1 MQRTEETALPLG
13 DIGMSHPDSYVVKT
27 VRALI
32 NDVPSSVNSNFQV
45 GPSGSIEDYLSRP
58 FLINS
63 GSFATTDGAGT
74 FPNTSISDV
83 LYLNTALTQKVQG
96 KFLAKFD
103 IKLKLVVNADRF
115 QQGRYILAG
124 IPTGGNHYNVIP
136 FINSHRHTLVQIT
149 QLPHVE
155 IDLSTDS
162 EVEIILPWVGPHL
175 GLTIASWNNHDTVGN
190 PWVYFLYPYSPLV
203 SVAGS
208 NTASYSLFASL
219 VNVKFGAPAQP
230 QMGRVD
236 TKTRKKNDP
245 IAEEQ
250 SSVDVGPISNFLSK
264 ISGSMTTL
272 ATIPLLSG
280 VATTTSWGTDILSK
294 VANVWGWSSPSN
306 LGPAK
311 RIYNDPFNYMA
322 NGDGVNN
329 AMPMS
334 LTSRNHVDVCPGFA
348 RTDADEMSI
357 NFIKAIPA
365 YWQGK
370 GWITTDEA
378 DDILFSLDLAPATY
392 SNNSTETITLTNY
405 TPLGWLC
412 KFFRMWRG
420 SIVFN
425 FKFVKTDFHSG
436 RLLVVF
442 NPVAIH
448 STVTTADVSNEKS
461 NYCYREIIDIREKNE
476 FQFIV
481 PYVNVFPWQYM
492 SWGSIGTLQ
501 VSVLDPL
508 ICPATVATTV
518 PILIEVCG
526 GPDFE
531 VAIPVAA
538 VSTLVPTYIY
548 TPQMGDPNVIVD
560 GVIGGASIG
569 GDDLFPTESCVGE
582 KINSLRTLAKRYS
595 RVGSSGAEKGLRQ
608 FRPFA
613 YEIAYNSDADTYT
626 PPSAI
631 PDMLTHLSLP
641 YLLSRGGVR
650 LKTLVDGTS
659 ATAVRGVATLELLDG
674 AMPTAVVSD
683 YTIAAHTRH
692 TVSNLAPVQEFRT
705 DLSGAIDMQVPMY
718 HHTYA
723 RNISSEIVVPLAIST
738 FANYADCS
746 HIIANIIYE
755 TNPAGGLASYRAAA
769 DDYNLGFFISIL
781 PYSDMTYEPE

>member
-1 MQRTEETALPLG
+1 MQRSEETALPLG

-32 NDVPSSVNSNFQV
+32 SDIPSSADKAFQV

-58 FLINS
+58 FLVQS
-63 GSFATTDGAGT
+63 GSLATTDGAGT
-74 FPNTSISDV
+74 FPNVNITDI
-83 LYLNTALTQKVQG
+83 LFLNTALTQKVQG
-96 KFLAKFD
+96 KYLAKFD
-103 IKLKLVVNADRF
+103 VKLKLVVNADRF

-124 IPTGGNHYNVIP
+124 IPLGGNHHWVAP
-136 FINSHRHTLVQIT
+136 FINSHRHTVVQVT

-155 IDLSTDS
+155 IDLASDS
-162 EVEIILPWVGPHL
+162 EVEITLPWVGPHL
-175 GLTIASWNNHDTVGN
+175 GLSIASWNNHDHIGN

-208 NTASYSLFASL
+208 NTASFSLFASL
-219 VNVKFGAPAQP
+219 TNVKFGAPAQP
-230 QMGRVD
+230 QMGRIE
-236 TKTRKKNDP
+236 TKSRKKNDP

-250 SSVDVGPISNFLSK
+250 EAVDVGPISHFLTK
-264 ISGSMTTL
+264 ISGSMATL
-272 ATIPLLSG
+272 ATIPLLSS
-280 VATTTSWGTDILSK
+280 VATTTSWGTDILAK
-294 VANVWGWSSPSN
+294 VANVWGWSSPTN

-311 RIYNDPFNYMA
+311 RICNDPFNYMA
-322 NGDGVNN
+322 NGDAVNN

-334 LTSRNHVDVCPGFA
+334 LTSRNHVDVCQGFA

-357 NFIKAIPA
+357 NFVKAIPA

-370 GWITTDEA
+370 GWLTTDDA
-378 DDILFSLDLAPATY
+378 DDILFSLELDPATF
-392 SNNSTETITLTNY
+392 SVSSTETITLTNY

-412 KFFRMWRG
+412 KFFEMWRG

-442 NPVAIH
+442 NPIASH
-448 STVTTADVSNEKS
+448 STINTADVTNAKS

-481 PYVNVFPWQYM
+481 PYVNVFPWHYK
-492 SWGSIGTLQ
+492 SWGSMGTLQ

-508 ICPATVATTV
+508 ICPATVSTTV

-531 VAIPVAA
+531 LAVPIAA
-538 VSTLVPTYIY
+538 ASDLVPTYTY

-569 GDDLFPTESCVGE
+569 NDDLFPSESCIGE

-595 RVGSSGAEKGLRQ
+595 RVGTHATNKGFRQ

-613 YEIAYNSDADTYT
+613 YEVAFNADADNYY

-650 LKTLVDGTS
+650 LKTVVDG
-659 ATAVRGVATLELLDG
+659 ATTPRGIATLEKVDG
-674 AMPTAVVSD
+674 GMPTNVVSD
-683 YTIAAHTRH
+683 YDISTTDRK
-692 TVSNLAPVQEFRT
+692 TVSNLTPVQEFRT
-705 DLSGAIDMQVPMY
+705 DLSGAVDIQIPMY

-723 RNISSEIVVPLAIST
+723 RNISSEICNINQIST
-738 FANYADCS
+738 YGNFANCS
-746 HIIANIIYE
+746 HLVANVIYE
-755 TNPAGGLASYRAAA
+755 TNTAGAITSYRAAA
-769 DDYNLGFFISIL
+769 DDYNVGFFISIL

>member
-1 MQRTEETALPLG
+1 MRRTEETSLPLG

-32 NDVPSSVNSNFQV
+32 NDIPASSDSSFQV

-58 FLINS
+58 FLILS
-63 GSFATTDGAGT
+63 GQFGAGDGAGT
-74 FPNTSISDV
+74 HANYRISDR

-96 KFLAKFD
+96 KYLSKFD

-124 IPTGGNHYNVIP
+124 IPIAGSAENTVLWL
-136 FINSHRHTLVQIT
+136 NSHRHTLVQIT

-162 EVEIILPWVGPHL
+162 EVEITLPWVGPFL
-175 GLTIASWNNHDTVGN
+175 GMSTASWNSHDGVGN
-190 PWVYFLYPYSPLV
+190 PWVFFLYPYSPLV

-208 NTASYSLFASL
+208 NVASFSLFASL
-219 VNVKFGAPAQP
+219 TNVKFGAPAQP
-230 QMGRVD
+230 QMGRIK
-236 TKTRKKNDP
+236 TKTRKRNDP

-250 SSVDVGPISNFLSK
+250 EAADVGPISNFLSK
-264 ISGSMTTL
+264 VSSSMTTL

-280 VATTTSWGTDILSK
+280 VATTTSWGTDILAK

-306 LGPAK
+306 LAPAK

-322 NGDGVNN
+322 NGDAVNN
-329 AMPMS
+329 SMPLS

-370 GWITTDEA
+370 GWLTTDAA
-378 DDILFSLDLAPATY
+378 DDILFSLDLDPSTY
-392 SNNSTETITLTNY
+392 SMNSTETITLTNY

-412 KFFRMWRG
+412 RFFRMWRG

-436 RLLVVF
+436 RLMVVF
-442 NPVAIH
+442 NPVANL
-448 STVTTADVSNEKS
+448 STITTADVTNAKS

-481 PYVNVFPWQYM
+481 PYVSVFPWHYM
-492 SWGSIGTLQ
+492 SWGSLGTLQ

-508 ICPATVATTV
+508 ICPATVSTTV

-531 VAIPVAA
+531 LA
-538 VSTLVPTYIY
+538 VPMHTDMTLVPTMVY

-560 GVIGGASIG
+560 GVIGGANIG
-569 GDDLFPTESCVGE
+569 NDDLFPTQSCIGE

-595 RVGSSGAEKGLRQ
+595 RVGVSTVDKGWRQ

-613 YEIAYNSDADTYT
+613 YEVAVNSAVDTYT
-626 PPSAI
+626 PPSAT
-631 PDMLTHLSLP
+631 PDMLTHLSMP
-641 YLLSRGGVR
+641 YLFSRGGVR
-650 LKTLVDGTS
+650 LKTLVNALTI
-659 ATAVRGVATLELLDG
+659 TRGIATLDYSDDAL
-674 AMPTAVVSD
+674 PTVVVAD
-683 YTIAAHTRH
+683 YDIGTTNRN
-692 TVSNLAPVQEFRT
+692 TVSNLSPVQEVRT
-705 DLSGAIDMQVPMY
+705 DLTGAVDIQVPMY

-723 RNISSEIVVPLAIST
+723 RNISAEWCCNGVAYSRGT
-738 FANYADCS
+738 KGNCS
-746 HIIANIIYE
+746 HILANVIYE
-755 TNPAGGLASYRAAA
+755 TDPNAAITSYRSGA
-769 DDYNLGFFISIL
+769 DDYNLGFFVSIL
-781 PYSDMTYEPE
+781 PYSDMTYVPE